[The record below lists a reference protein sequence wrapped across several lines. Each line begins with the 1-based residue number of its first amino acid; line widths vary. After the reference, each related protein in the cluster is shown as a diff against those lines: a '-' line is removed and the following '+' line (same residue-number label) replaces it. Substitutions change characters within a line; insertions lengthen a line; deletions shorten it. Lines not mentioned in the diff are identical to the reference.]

1 MNREKEH
8 MIYTAIAA
16 AEAAGELLRR
26 NFGQQIQINQNDAHD
41 IKIQTDV
48 DSQNLIYSI
57 LLDNFPEHKL
67 LGEEGDAGNPNGEIE
82 WIVDPIDGTV
92 NFVMGIPHFCVSIAA
107 RDKKGETLL
116 GVIYDPMRD
125 EMFTA
130 TQGRPCLLN
139 GRKQQVSPRTEVKEA
154 IMAIGFAKSQESID
168 QCLKLYQYYGSKA
181 KKLRAMG
188 SAALDLAYVAAG
200 RLDAYIEQGVSLW
213 DIAAGDLLVRQAGGK
228 MDVTAKADGKLKIVG
243 SNGKIDFPMV

>member
-1 MNREKEH
+1 

-26 NFGQQIQINQNDAHD
+26 NFGQPIQVNHDEAHD
-41 IKIQTDV
+41 VKIQTDV

-57 LLDNFPEHKL
+57 LLDNFPDHKM

-82 WIVDPIDGTV
+82 WIVDPIDGTM
-92 NFVMGIPHFCVSIAA
+92 NFVMGIPHFCISIAA

-116 GVIYDPMRD
+116 GVIYDPMRE

-130 TQGRPCLLN
+130 QAGKPCLLN
-139 GRKQQVSPRTEVKEA
+139 GRKQQVSSRNQVKDA
-154 IMAIGFAKSQESID
+154 VMAIGFAKSQDSID
-168 QCLKLYQYYGSKA
+168 HCLKLYQYYGNAA

-188 SAALDLAYVAAG
+188 SAALDLAYVATG

-228 MDVTAKADGKLKIVG
+228 MEITPKPNGKLKIVG
-243 SNGKIDFPMV
+243 SSGKIDFPLV

>member
-1 MNREKEH
+1 
-8 MIYTAIAA
+8 MIYTAISAA
-16 AEAAGELLRR
+16 KAAGELLRR
-26 NFGQQIQINQNDAHD
+26 AFTQPIQVNQNLAHD

-48 DSQNLIYSI
+48 DSQKLITSMI
-57 LLDNFPEHKL
+57 LEDYPDHKI

-92 NFVMGIPHFCVSIAA
+92 NFVMGIPHFCISIAA
-107 RDKKGETLL
+107 RHNVTHEMLL

-125 EMFTA
+125 ELFTA
-130 TQGRPCLLN
+130 EAGKPTLLN
-139 GRKQQVSPRTEVKEA
+139 GKKQSVSKRNEIKEA
-154 IMAIGFAKSQESID
+154 MLAIGFAKSKDSIEH
-168 QCLKLYQYYGSKA
+168 CLELYQYYGREA

-188 SAALDLAYVAAG
+188 SAALDLAYVAVG

-228 MDVTAKADGKLKIVG
+228 MEITPKAEGKLKIVASSG
-243 SNGKIDFPMV
+243 NLTFPKL

>member
-1 MNREKEH
+1 

-57 LLDNFPEHKL
+57 LLDNFPNHKM

-107 RDKKGETLL
+107 RGKKGETLL

-130 TQGRPCLLN
+130 TREKPCLLN
-139 GRKQQVSPRTEVKEA
+139 GRKQQVSSRTEVKEA

-188 SAALDLAYVAAG
+188 SAALDLAYVATG

-228 MDVTAKADGKLKIVG
+228 MDITVKPDGKLKIVG